1 MSSRS
6 SPAPNTKSDTQW
18 LHDLGYPTGFQSFK
32 LDYGFSPDDAQD
44 HLDAL
49 TLFHQFRAEQQEMW
63 EKRHPSYSLSHS
75 YSCSHS
81 HSHSYS
87 HSHPYSVKTETETE
101 TETET
106 KTDVKTNVKSK
117 STSKLVIRDSHT
129 CARTSVSV
137 FSFGE
142 STSEEEKKGTKT
154 WE

>member
-49 TLFHQFRAEQQEMW
+49 HLFHQFRTEQQEMW

-75 YSCSHS
+75 YS
-81 HSHSYS
+81 YS
-87 HSHPYSVKTETETE
+87 HSQSHSASTKTATE

-106 KTDVKTNVKSK
+106 KTNVKTNVKSK

-129 CARTSVSV
+129 CTSTSVSV
-137 FSFGE
+137 FSCRD
-142 STSEEEKKGTKT
+142 STSEEREKCMKK